1 VSKYIEIEKRGDV
14 EMGSM
19 TPRERVIKL
28 FNKESIDTMPCFSG
42 MGMVTVQAINQM
54 GIRFAQVHMKAEYLA
69 ESAMLTAEMF
79 GFDSVVIP
87 YDMCT
92 VPEALGCGASLYED
106 AEGILYPTVPN
117 KWPTIDDVKLPED
130 FMNRAR
136 MPIVDEAFK
145 ILLSKADGKFAVGGW
160 VLGPFTMAGQIIEL
174 DLLLK
179 GVRKERDKVVS
190 FLDMMTDLVIEV
202 AKHYQALGVDYM
214 NIREMGSGTD
224 LLSPRMWKE
233 LIQPNLKRIFAELK
247 SPKILHIC
255 GSTDLIVEMMNECG
269 ADALS
274 VDQKNNVAESRKKL
288 GNDVLILGNFDPFGT
303 LSKMNPS
310 EVEGVIKKCIDD
322 GVDAV
327 WPGCDLWPD
336 VKKEN
341 VEAYVAAI
349 KKYGKKPS
357 PAVGRL

>member
-1 VSKYIEIEKRGDV
+1 MSEMSPRDRVKSLFRREPIDV
-14 EMGSM
+14 
-19 TPRERVIKL
+19 
-28 FNKESIDTMPCFSG
+28 MPCFSG
-42 MGMVTVQAINQM
+42 MGMVTVQAIEEM
-54 GIRFAQVHMKAEYLA
+54 GIRFAQVHTKAEYLA
-69 ESAMLTAEMF
+69 ESAMKSAELF

-117 KWPTIDDVKLPED
+117 KWSTMDEVEIPKD
-130 FMNRAR
+130 FLNRGR
-136 MPIVDEAFK
+136 MPVVDEAFK
-145 ILLSKADGKFAVGGW
+145 ILQSKADGKFAIGGW

-179 GVRKERDKVVS
+179 GVRKDKDKVVS

-202 AKHYQALGVDYM
+202 ARHYQGLGVDYM

-224 LLSPRMWKE
+224 LLSPRMWKD
-233 LIQPNLKRIFAELK
+233 LIQPNLVKIFDALD

-269 ADALS
+269 ADGIS

-288 GNDVLILGNFDPFGT
+288 GDEVLILGNFDPYGT
-303 LSKMNPS
+303 LVQMESG
-310 EVEGVIKKCIDD
+310 EVEGVIRKCIED

-341 VEAYVAAI
+341 VEAYVKAVRE
-349 KKYGKKPS
+349 YGKNPS